1 MKEFVPRR
9 QKRRDLLAVMG
20 RDADALLHFL
30 CDTRPVPPID
40 EPAGLEP
47 SVCVTRS
54 SGLHLYDNC
63 WNVTSAFETNEN
75 SVKDPIVP
83 LIAMLQLPTRD
94 QQ

>member
-20 RDADALLHFL
+20 RDADALIHFL

-54 SGLHLYDNC
+54 SGLQLYDICGNA
-63 WNVTSAFETNEN
+63 TSALEINKN
-75 SVKDPIVP
+75 RIRDPIVP
-83 LIAMLQLPTRD
+83 LLAMLQLPTCD